1 MSFLL
6 LLAGV
11 VARGAAFTCT
21 PVAVW
26 DGDGPIW
33 CAEGPRI
40 RLSGIAAREIDESCK
55 PGHPC
60 PAGSG
65 KAARDH
71 LVALLGGARGRLKTG
86 HVTVR
91 ASAMRCTSMGS
102 GKGARTAAL
111 CVAQH
116 VGDLSCAMVRSGHAL
131 RWRRYGGDRLC

>member
-71 LVALLGGARGRLKTG
+71 LVALLGGARERLKTG

-91 ASAMRCTSMGS
+91 APGMRCTSMGS
-102 GKGARTAAL
+102 GKGDRTAAL
-111 CVAQH
+111 CMAQH